1 MTSDNVL
8 HLFTHLFKRVE
19 RIELDFLIELTTFKY
34 FLTRKQPNLES
45 RTWSFSE
52 HSPSFCR
59 FFQVQI
65 IFLNCEIGI
74 YIDPQNDPQNQQFKG

>member
-45 RTWSFSE
+45 QTWSFSE
-52 HSPSFCR
+52 HSPSEQFCR

-74 YIDPQNDPQNQQFKG
+74 

>member
-45 RTWSFSE
+45 RTWSLSE
-52 HSPSFCR
+52 HSPLEQFCR

-65 IFLNCEIGI
+65 F
-74 YIDPQNDPQNQQFKG
+74 F

>member
-34 FLTRKQPNLES
+34 FLTRKQPNWKVELG
-45 RTWSFSE
+45 
-52 HSPSFCR
+52 PLAN
-59 FFQVQI
+59 I
-65 IFLNCEIGI
+65 L
-74 YIDPQNDPQNQQFKG
+74 P

>member
-34 FLTRKQPNLES
+34 FLTRKQPNLEQ
-45 RTWSFSE
+45 
-52 HSPSFCR
+52 FCR